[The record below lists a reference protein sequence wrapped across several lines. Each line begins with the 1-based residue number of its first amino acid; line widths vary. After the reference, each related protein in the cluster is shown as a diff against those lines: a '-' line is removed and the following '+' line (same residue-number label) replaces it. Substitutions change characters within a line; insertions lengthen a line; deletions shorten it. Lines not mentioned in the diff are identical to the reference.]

1 MPFLTAEDLRNA
13 MNTADAA
20 IRKAVEDGDLMQVL
34 ARIRRDIVSFF
45 LNVKWTG

>member
-20 IRKAVEDGDLMQVL
+20 IRKAVEDGDLTQVL
-34 ARIRRDIVSFF
+34 EHIQRDLVSFF
-45 LNVKWTG
+45 